1 MKIIL
6 TNATGG
12 YDVTQLVQ
20 NVTVSGDYQQCART
34 LEASMVVKACD
45 KPNKDHHFYQPEW
58 ESISAKNG
66 DALSLWDANQLLFS
80 GNIESR
86 SKTSESSILTL
97 TAFDGGRILKKN
109 TDTIKASGLTPES
122 LVQTI
127 SKKYGIELGEIA
139 KTGVKL
145 KKNFIQR
152 SLYDMIQSAYTT
164 AGEQLNKKYI
174 VRFEGTKLC
183 VREKV
188 QRGGIPI
195 LQSGVNLLSSSV
207 TESVTNMVNQVVI
220 VDENDKVLQTLKNA
234 DDIQR
239 FGLCQTM
246 LKQSKENLTNQAKQL
261 LEDGRE
267 QQKITVQNLGNPNY
281 ITGNAVV
288 MKDSVTGLSGLFW
301 IDSDTHSWK
310 NGLYQNKLTLN
321 FRNLMDQKD
330 AGTEAK

>member
-1 MKIIL
+1 MKLLL
-6 TNATGG
+6 TNSTGG
-12 YDVTQLVQ
+12 YDITQLTQ
-20 NVTVSGDYQQCART
+20 NVTLSGDYQQCART
-34 LEASMVVKACD
+34 LEVSVLVQNCQ
-45 KPNKDHHFYQPEW
+45 KPNGRHHFYHPEW
-58 ESISAKNG
+58 ENIISKNG
-66 DALSLWDANQLLFS
+66 DHLALYHENALLFS
-80 GNIESR
+80 GNIETR
-86 SKTSESSILTL
+86 VKTSESSLLSL

-109 TDTIKASGLTPES
+109 IDTIKASGLTPEG

-127 SKKYGIELGEIA
+127 AKKYGIELGEVS
-139 KTGVKL
+139 KTGIKL

-164 AGEQLNKKYI
+164 AGEQLKKKYI

-183 VREKV
+183 VREKA
-188 QRGGIPI
+188 QKNGMPI
-195 LQSGVNLLSSSV
+195 LQSGVNLISSSV

-220 VDENDKVLQTLKNA
+220 VDENDKVLQTLKNE
-234 DDIQR
+234 DDIRQ

-246 LKQSKENLTNQAKQL
+246 LKQSKENLTAQAKQL

-267 QQKITVQNLGNPNY
+267 EQKITVQNLGDPNY

-288 MKDSVTGLSGLFW
+288 MKDNITGLSGLFW

-321 FRNLMDQKD
+321 FRNLMDEKD

>member
-1 MKIIL
+1 MKLIL
-6 TNATGG
+6 TNSKGSFDISQLTQKAT
-12 YDVTQLVQ
+12 L
-20 NVTVSGDYQQCART
+20 SGDYQQCART
-34 LEASMVVKACD
+34 LEVCIVSQNCD

-58 ESISAKNG
+58 ENISYKNG
-66 DALSLWDANQLLFS
+66 DHFALYHENELLFS

-86 SKTSESSILTL
+86 LKTSESSLVTL

-109 TDTIKASGLTPES
+109 TDTIKASSLTPEG
-122 LVQTI
+122 LVQTLA
-127 SKKYGIELGEIA
+127 KKYGIDLGEIA
-139 KTGVKL
+139 STGVKL

-164 AGEQLNKKYI
+164 AGEQLKKKYI

-183 VREKV
+183 IREKA
-188 QRGGIPI
+188 QKSGMPI

-207 TESVTNMVNQVVI
+207 TESVTSMVNQVVI
-220 VDENDKVLQTLKNA
+220 VDENDKVLQTLKNE
-234 DDIQR
+234 DDIKQ

-246 LKQSKENLTNQAKQL
+246 LKQSKENLTNQAKRL

-267 QQKITVQNLGNPNY
+267 EQKITVQNLGNPNY

-288 MKDSVTGLSGLFW
+288 LKDSKTGLSGLFW

-321 FRNLMDQKD
+321 FRNLMDEKD
-330 AGTEAK
+330 AGTEGK